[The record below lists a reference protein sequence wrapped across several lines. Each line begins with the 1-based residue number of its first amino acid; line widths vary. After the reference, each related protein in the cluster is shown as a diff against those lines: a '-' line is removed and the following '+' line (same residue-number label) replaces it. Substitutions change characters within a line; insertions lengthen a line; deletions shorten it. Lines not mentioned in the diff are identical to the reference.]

1 MSIFSHITIGVNDLE
16 RSILFYDAALAE
28 LGLSRH
34 STGESFAGYGPSPQ
48 PNETP
53 KHTGENSLWILK
65 PSNGKIASGGNG
77 TNIALSTHSR
87 DRVDAFYKVCIALGA
102 SCEGAPGLRK
112 DVHDNF
118 YACYILDY
126 DGNKIVAVCHE
137 AP

>member
-34 STGESFAGYGPSPQ
+34 STGESFAGYGPPPQ
-48 PNETP
+48 PNEIP

-65 PSNGKIASGGNG
+65 PSNGKIAGGGNG
-77 TNIALSTHSR
+77 TNIALSSRSR
-87 DRVDAFYKVCIALGA
+87 DRIDAFYKVCIELGA
-102 SCEGAPGLRK
+102 TCEGPPGLRK

-126 DGNKIVAVCHE
+126 AGNKIIAVCHE